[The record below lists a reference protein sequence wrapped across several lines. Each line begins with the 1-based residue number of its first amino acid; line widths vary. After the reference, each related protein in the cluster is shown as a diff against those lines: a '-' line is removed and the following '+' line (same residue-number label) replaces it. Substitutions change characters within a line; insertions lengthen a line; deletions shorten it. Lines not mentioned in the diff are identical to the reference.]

1 MRELLISDK
10 VLLNSYSSEVLLINN
25 RHWRN
30 PEHFLLS
37 IKFSKSGSLSP
48 DTPLALAIH
57 ATDDNHKARA
67 LASRTD
73 LLLNPRLNPE
83 DHRRVNDVNYDARL
97 VATRRD
103 WNQAEPLALI
113 IALTEKA
120 EQSPEFSNALEHIP
134 DDTYLV
140 YRVDGSD
147 TNNLVGKVL
156 TALSQVLR
164 NGSCKNMSPQLKST
178 ISIAQSPKSPELT
191 KPIPYI
197 PKPKSPMRKTAY
209 TIDYLKGLKITQL
222 KEIAK
227 SEDVP
232 TLSRF
237 KKSNKDELAKIIF
250 NINGTDSIPV
260 SALETALETAKDAS
274 FWALSAYYATNS
286 VRMNDTYFNTGI
298 VEHAYAAEKLAHQAH
313 LLYIKIQVED
323 DPSEAQKLSE
333 RIQSLNTQ
341 VRVHLVDARKIEA
354 DLAQQL

>member
-10 VLLNSYSSEVLLINN
+10 VLLNSYSPEVLLINN
-25 RHWRN
+25 RLWRN

-48 DTPLALAIH
+48 NTPLALAIH

-67 LASRTD
+67 LASHTD
-73 LLLNPRLNPE
+73 ILLNPHLNPG
-83 DHRRVNDVNYDARL
+83 DHRRVNDVNHDARF
-97 VATRRD
+97 VTIRRD
-103 WNQAEPLALI
+103 WHRAEPLALI

-120 EQSPEFSNALEHIP
+120 DQSPEFSNALESVP

-156 TALSQVLR
+156 TALSHVLR
-164 NGSCKNMSPQLKST
+164 NGSCQNMSPQLKSV
-178 ISIAQSPKSPELT
+178 ISLSDPPNSPELT
-191 KPIPYI
+191 KPTRYN
-197 PKPKSPMRKTAY
+197 PKPKSMAY
-209 TIDYLKGLKITQL
+209 TLEYLKSLKITQL

-227 SEDVP
+227 SEAVP

-237 KKSNKDELAKIIF
+237 KKSNKDELVKIIF
-250 NINGTDSIPV
+250 DINGTDSMPV
-260 SALETALETAKDAS
+260 TALETAKDAA

-286 VRMNDTYFNTGI
+286 VRMNDTHFNTEI
-298 VEHAYAAEKLAHQAH
+298 VEHSYAAEKLAHEAH
-313 LLYIKIQVED
+313 LLYLKVQAED
-323 DPSEAQKLSE
+323 DPSDAQQLSE

-341 VRVHLVDARKIEA
+341 VRVHLVAARKIEA
-354 DLAQQL
+354 ELAQQL